1 MQTGTP
7 EDTTTV
13 VDPATNQEVDW
24 KAAFENA
31 EKRRK
36 DTQAAFTKAQQ
47 TALAAKAE
55 LSVLKDMVKPGV
67 SDEELKAL
75 DELMY
80 ADPKAWRLKVNSLEL
95 AKNAELQQKV
105 TASIEQNTQQSELE
119 RRTQAL
125 AEFNV
130 ANPEIVLTDEVIQFD
145 VPRRIT
151 SKLEKGEVSFEDF
164 LAEVKEYLIKPKKVN
179 TTGVEPQ
186 PNLGDIGGGSTP
198 NPSKKALANSY
209 EQEIF

>member
-24 KAAFENA
+24 KAEFEKA

-55 LSVLKDMVKPGV
+55 LSVLKDMVKPTV
-67 SDEELKAL
+67 NEEELKAL

-80 ADPKAWRLKVNSLEL
+80 ADPKAWRLKVNSLEQ

-105 TASIEQNTQQSELE
+105 TASIEQNVQQSELE
-119 RRTQAL
+119 RRNQAL

-164 LAEVKEYLIKPKKVN
+164 LAEVKEYLMKPKKVHA
-179 TTGVEPQ
+179 TGVEPQ